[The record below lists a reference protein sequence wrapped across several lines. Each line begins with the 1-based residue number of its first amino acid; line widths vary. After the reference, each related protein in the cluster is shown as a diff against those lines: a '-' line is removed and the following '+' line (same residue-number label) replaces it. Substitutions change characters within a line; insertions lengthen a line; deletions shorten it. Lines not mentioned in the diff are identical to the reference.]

1 MPIDTA
7 NIRQGYRRKVLLA
20 KQFDFIPST
29 IGIVGADADLAS
41 KAAFDAGFVATTAN
55 FASGDATTQLQE
67 ISTFAING
75 VLMNTNGD
83 VVHTS
88 WDIPDDCDYG
98 KPVYFRVRW
107 TTGSQTSADTVLWKV
122 FYKLISLDNDALTA
136 TVDTALNTAIATD
149 TVGSTTAYVLRKTS
163 WGKMN
168 ANSVNNIDNTLLL
181 QVEMDTKAVGLS
193 EDLYFHSLEI
203 AYQPLV
209 KTAGRGRVLVAPT

>member
-7 NIRQGYRRKVLLA
+7 NLRAGFRRRVLLA
-20 KQFDFIPST
+20 KQFDFIPSVT
-29 IGIVGADADLAS
+29 GAVSVDGDLAS
-41 KAAFDAGFVATTAN
+41 AAAFNAAFTATTVQPG
-55 FASGDATTQLQE
+55 SGDSSVRLQE
-67 ISTFAING
+67 ISTFAVNG
-75 VLMNTNGD
+75 VLMNTDGD

-98 KPVYFRVRW
+98 KPIYFRVRW
-107 TTGSQTSADTVLWKV
+107 STGSQTAADTVLWKV

-136 TVDTALNTAIATD
+136 TVDTALDTVIAQD
-149 TVGSTTAYVLRKTS
+149 TVGSTTAYVLRKTA
-163 WGKMN
+163 WGKLN
-168 ANSVNNIDNTLLL
+168 ANSVNNLDNTLLL
-181 QVEMDTKAVGLS
+181 QVAMDTKAAGLS